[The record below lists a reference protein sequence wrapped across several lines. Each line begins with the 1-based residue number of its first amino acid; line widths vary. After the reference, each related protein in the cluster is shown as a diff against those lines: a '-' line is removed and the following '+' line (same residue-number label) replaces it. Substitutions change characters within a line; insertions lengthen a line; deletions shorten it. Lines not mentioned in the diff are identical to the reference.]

1 MTAAGRKEE
10 KKDSSLRKA
19 AGMCFVKDTR
29 TCRICSRSSANASAT
44 DAIQNCLNR
53 FRRAC
58 SSWARLLD
66 PSGGKN
72 GGAFVGGGEGEG
84 DRGRSRAL
92 GVGSES
98 VRCVMAGCVTGAS
111 SSSSPPSESDDE
123 DEDEDKDGDGDG
135 LVACG
140 FIRGASLT
148 GVFFWSSDSS
158 DEESEE
164 FEGDED
170 EAWRRLRFLLRL
182 RGAVGLAAGI

>member
-1 MTAAGRKEE
+1 VLYRE
-10 KKDSSLRKA
+10 
-19 AGMCFVKDTR
+19 DTR

-66 PSGGKN
+66 PCGGRN
-72 GGAFVGGGEGEG
+72 GGGSAGGGEGEG
-84 DRGRSRAL
+84 DRRRWSWVLA
-92 GVGSES
+92 GSES
-98 VRCVMAGCVTGAS
+98 VRCGIAGEDAGCVTGASLSS

-123 DEDEDKDGDGDG
+123 DEDEDKDGDGAG

-140 FIRGASLT
+140 FIRGTLLT
-148 GVFFWSSDSS
+148 GVFSGTSDSS

-164 FEGDED
+164 SDDDDD

-182 RGAVGLAAGI
+182 GGAVGLAAGI